1 MNKEQNTE
9 MTEAGVSQPVRK
21 TADGA
26 APEYYTG
33 IDWVS
38 VLFRLLEKIHW
49 IILTALAGAV
59 LAWFYVTNIATP
71 VYQATSKIYIAGS
84 DTTISLSDLQ
94 MGSTLAVD
102 YQEVFKIW
110 HVHEMVDE
118 RLNLNYSY
126 SELENPQIRRKRNCW
141 QTPTRKW
148 LRIISPTKWNCA
160 SPRSWRRPGRP
171 INRFRPM

>member
-1 MNKEQNTE
+1 
-9 MTEAGVSQPVRK
+9 MTEAGVSQPVRQ

-49 IILTALAGAV
+49 IILTALIGAV

-126 SELENPQIRRKRNCW
+126 SEL
-141 QTPTRKW
+141 
-148 LRIISPTKWNCA
+148 
-160 SPRSWRRPGRP
+160 
-171 INRFRPM
+171 

>member
-1 MNKEQNTE
+1 MNKDQNTE
-9 MTEAGVSQPVRK
+9 LTEA
-21 TADGA
+21 A
-26 APEYYTG
+26 AGSSATEYYSG

-49 IILTALAGAV
+49 IVLAALLGAV
-59 LAWFYVTNIATP
+59 LAWLYVTNIATP

-110 HVHEMVDE
+110 HVHD
-118 RLNLNYSY
+118 RLVAADSRCNFLTC
-126 SELENPQIRRKRNCW
+126 K
-141 QTPTRKW
+141 
-148 LRIISPTKWNCA
+148 IIECRHLSIPSFISLKMFTH
-160 SPRSWRRPGRP
+160 P
-171 INRFRPM
+171 